1 MLKDNLLEGEKYR
14 RELESMKYI
23 CEQLLKPISE
33 AIAQEFMSLWE
44 EYETGETNEAVFVKD
59 G

>member
-33 AIAQEFMSLWE
+33 AIAHEFMSLWE